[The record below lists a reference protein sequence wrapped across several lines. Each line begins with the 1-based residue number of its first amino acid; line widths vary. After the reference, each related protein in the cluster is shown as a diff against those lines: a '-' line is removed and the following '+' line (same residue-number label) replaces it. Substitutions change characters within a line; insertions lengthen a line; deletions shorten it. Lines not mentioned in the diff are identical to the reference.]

1 MTDYVK
7 ELFLS
12 LLRPTTESLSIAQ
25 MSLRAA
31 LIYLLTLLFIR
42 LGKRRFLARP
52 TPFDVILW
60 LVFGSVISR
69 SINGNAPLLPTIGA
83 AAVLI
88 MLHFMFSILSYYS
101 SRIGALVKG
110 MPVVL
115 IKEGEIQ
122 WNAMKKHGITE
133 HDLLGA
139 LRRNAQIISPREVVL
154 AMLERSGEIS
164 VIPFKNEPSCIH
176 TFKD

>member
-1 MTDYVK
+1 MTEYVR

-12 LLRPTTESLSIAQ
+12 LLKPTTESLSIAQ

-31 LIYLLTLLFIR
+31 LIYLLTLIFIR

-83 AAVLI
+83 AAILI
-88 MLHFMFSILSYYS
+88 ILHFIFSILSYYS

-110 MPVVL
+110 TPVVL
-115 IKEGEIQ
+115 IREGEIQ
-122 WNAMKKHGITE
+122 WTAMKKHGITE
-133 HDLLGA
+133 HDLLSA
-139 LRRNAQIISPREVVL
+139 LRRNAQILNPREVEL

-164 VIPFKNEPSCIH
+164 VIPFKNTNSCVH
-176 TFKD
+176 VCKD